1 MHAAAIRA
9 QSRRHS
15 LCHPFFSEVTQR
27 AGVDVYRLDCQ
38 SILQRDDR
46 SRRVN
51 LSKVVNV
58 LKNCF
63 CEPIHQLFR
72 GIRCR
77 DKEVVQR
84 CCRYCSRLSGIAA
97 AGDSDREEH
106 LGFAL
111 DELPF
116 DWDEADW
123 STLAGLDYGSHAQA
137 GGAQRSA
144 ERRVGKEGVSTGKS
158 RWAP

>member
-1 MHAAAIRA
+1 MQTASSRA
-9 QSRRHS
+9 QSRRH
-15 LCHPFFSEVTQR
+15 LLFHPCFSEVTQR
-27 AGVDVYRLDCQ
+27 AGVDVYRLDGQ

-46 SRRVN
+46 GRRVN
-51 LSKVVNV
+51 FSKVVNV

-63 CEPIHQLFR
+63 CKSIHQLFR

-77 DKEVVQR
+77 DKKVVQR
-84 CCRYCSRLSGIAA
+84 CCRYRCRLSGIAA

-111 DELPF
+111 DEFPL

-137 GGAQRSA
+137 RSE
-144 ERRVGKEGVSTGKS
+144 ERRGGKEG
-158 RWAP
+158 